1 MSQVINSNI
10 NQLLVALWDDP
21 GYYKIERRQFDQKI
35 TYISD
40 SGNVE
45 NNINCTDLIQI
56 SSENEDNMSYP
67 QYFISRTKTAINVI
81 DIVREK
87 IYCLYQERNYTH
99 KFRKAASIPQNTL
112 VRGAQR
118 DHIQYQLVYVTESEG
133 AEQQPNK
140 INSTPSSSI
149 LSSVNE

>member
-56 SSENEDNMSYP
+56 SSENEDSMSYP

-87 IYCLYQERNYTH
+87 IYCLY
-99 KFRKAASIPQNTL
+99 
-112 VRGAQR
+112 
-118 DHIQYQLVYVTESEG
+118 
-133 AEQQPNK
+133 
-140 INSTPSSSI
+140 
-149 LSSVNE
+149 